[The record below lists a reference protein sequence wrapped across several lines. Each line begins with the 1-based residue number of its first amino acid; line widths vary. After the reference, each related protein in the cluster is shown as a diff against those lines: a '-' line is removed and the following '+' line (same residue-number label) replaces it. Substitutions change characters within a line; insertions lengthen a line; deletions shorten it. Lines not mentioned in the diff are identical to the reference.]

1 MAYFEPI
8 DPPQRGPMP
17 YRRIKRRAHR
27 GLAVVLALGVMGL
40 SAGGLWVGYR
50 LSTGRAPSGEIPL
63 IRADTDPIKVKPEDP
78 GGMEIPNRDRFVF
91 NPTAGMPVER
101 LLPPPETPLPR
112 PVPAINTVVAS
123 PGTAPAPAPTP
134 VAAPEPAA
142 AAVPAPAPV
151 AAPAPALGA
160 APAPPAAVSVPPQTA
175 AVPAPSAGADIRGY
189 RLQLGAVKAPE
200 MAKQQWERIKRQ
212 NGDLVGALSVSVD
225 RVDLGT
231 RGVFYRIHA
240 GPIADAAQADR
251 LCAQLRQRGV
261 GCILAKP

>member
-1 MAYFEPI
+1 MAYFEPL
-8 DPPQRGPMP
+8 DPAQRGAMP

-63 IRADTDPIKVKPEDP
+63 IHADTDPIKVKPDDP

-91 NPTAGMPVER
+91 NPKGGMPVER

-112 PVPAINTVVAS
+112 PVPAANN
-123 PGTAPAPAPTP
+123 TAPPPSAEP
-134 VAAPEPAA
+134 VAAPAP
-142 AAVPAPAPV
+142 PAPV
-151 AAPAPALGA
+151 AAPAPVV
-160 APAPPAAVSVPPQTA
+160 PAPPQTA
-175 AVPAPSAGADIRGY
+175 AAPAPSGGADVRGY

-200 MAKQQWERIKRQ
+200 MAKQEWDRIKRQ
-212 NGDLVGALSVSVD
+212 NSDLVGALSVSVD
-225 RVDLGT
+225 RVDRGD

-240 GPIADAAQADR
+240 GPIADAAQAER